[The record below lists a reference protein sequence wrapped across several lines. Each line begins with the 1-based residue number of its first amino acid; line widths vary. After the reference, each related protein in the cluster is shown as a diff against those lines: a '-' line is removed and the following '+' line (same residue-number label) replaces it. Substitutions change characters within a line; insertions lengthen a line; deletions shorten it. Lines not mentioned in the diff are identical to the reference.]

1 MSIATDTSVARQFI
15 YRFEDLRRELPE
27 RPSAHIR
34 TMGLSSTADV
44 APASVPESI
53 VIAGERV
60 QVALVRMNSGAV
72 TDVFSNP
79 GEQFQYI
86 LEGELIVD
94 IDGRLV
100 RVPKHHAVHVP
111 ARLPCRIFS
120 SANAPVLMYSVQDA
134 RTPFALPPLA
144 ENREVTSASA
154 QTDNESGQDVTYAY
168 AIGELDRVPEGL
180 LSATVTPRNYIS
192 KKSTSF
198 GAALSGERIHVAVI
212 GKVRA
217 TGTKLHTHPNEQF
230 SFVLQGQGRYE
241 IDGQTAEAP
250 KGSVTHIPPGT
261 VHGVV
266 AYPEEDVLTF
276 VAKDTSHG
284 MSGPPIDGKEDGPVY
299 WPGFDPRT
307 R

>member
-1 MSIATDTSVARQFI
+1 MSIATDESAVRQFI
-15 YRFEDLRRELPE
+15 YRFEDLRSELPA

-34 TMGLSSTADV
+34 TMGLSSAAEG
-44 APASVPESI
+44 APASVPDSV

-60 QVALVRMNSGAV
+60 QVALVRLAPHTASA
-72 TDVFSNP
+72 VFSHP
-79 GEQFQYI
+79 GEQFHYV
-86 LEGELIVD
+86 LDGELLVD
-94 IDGRLV
+94 IDGGLV
-100 RVPKHHAVHVP
+100 RVPKQHAVHVP
-111 ARLPCRIFS
+111 ARLPYRII
-120 SANAPVLMYSVQDA
+120 SANAPVLLYSVQDA
-134 RTPFALPPLA
+134 RTPFALPPCARSGETPSRA
-144 ENREVTSASA
+144 ETQNASGR
-154 QTDNESGQDVTYAY
+154 NVTYAY
-168 AIGELDRVPEGL
+168 AIGELDSVPEGA
-180 LSATVTPRNYIS
+180 LSAKVTPRNYIS

-198 GAALSGERIHVAVI
+198 GAALSGERVHVAVI

-230 SFVLQGQGRYE
+230 SFVLQGHARYE

-266 AYPEEDVLTF
+266 SYPEEDMVTF

-299 WPGFDPRT
+299 WPGFDPRV

>member
-1 MSIATDTSVARQFI
+1 M
-15 YRFEDLRRELPE
+15 
-27 RPSAHIR
+27 
-34 TMGLSSTADV
+34 
-44 APASVPESI
+44 
-53 VIAGERV
+53 
-60 QVALVRMNSGAV
+60 
-72 TDVFSNP
+72 
-79 GEQFQYI
+79 
-86 LEGELIVD
+86 
-94 IDGRLV
+94 
-100 RVPKHHAVHVP
+100 
-111 ARLPCRIFS
+111 
-120 SANAPVLMYSVQDA
+120 
-134 RTPFALPPLA
+134 
-144 ENREVTSASA
+144 
-154 QTDNESGQDVTYAY
+154 TYAY
-168 AIGELDRVPEGL
+168 AIGELDSVPEGL

-284 MSGPPIDGKEDGPVY
+284 MSGPPIDGKEDGPVLLARIRSAHPLTEAGSDAVLSLRRICD
-299 WPGFDPRT
+299 W
-307 R
+307 

>member
-1 MSIATDTSVARQFI
+1 M
-15 YRFEDLRRELPE
+15 PE
-27 RPSAHIR
+27 RPSARIR
-34 TMGLSSTADV
+34 TMGLSRASGV
-44 APASVPESI
+44 AAASAPESI

-60 QVALVRMNSGAV
+60 QVALVRLDSGAV
-72 TDVFSNP
+72 SDVLSNP
-79 GEQFQYI
+79 GEQFHYI

-111 ARLPCRIFS
+111 ARLPCRILS
-120 SANAPVLMYSVQDA
+120 GANAPVLMYSVQDA
-134 RTPFALPPLA
+134 RTAFALPPLVEKA
-144 ENREVTSASA
+144 EATSASA
-154 QTDNESGQDVTYAY
+154 QTENTSGRDVTYAY
-168 AIGELDRVPEGL
+168 AIGELDSVPEGS
-180 LSATVTPRNYIS
+180 LSSTVTPRNYIS

-299 WPGFDPRT
+299 WPGFDPRI

>member
-1 MSIATDTSVARQFI
+1 MSITTDSNVLRQFI
-15 YRFEDLRRELPE
+15 YRFEDLQRVLPQQ
-27 RPSAHIR
+27 PSARIR
-34 TMGLSSTADV
+34 KAGSSASEGA
-44 APASVPESI
+44 APASASDAI

-60 QVALVRMNSGAV
+60 QVALVNLPAGASSAL
-72 TDVFSNP
+72 FSSQ
-79 GEQFQYI
+79 GEQFHYV
-86 LEGELIVD
+86 LDGELVID
-94 IDGRLV
+94 IDGRLL
-100 RVPKHHAVHVP
+100 RVPKLYAVHVP
-111 ARLPCRIFS
+111 ARLPYRM
-120 SANAPVLMYSVQDA
+120 AAADNAPVRMYSVQDA
-134 RTPFALPPLA
+134 RTEFGLPAFP
-144 ENREVTSASA
+144 ENASGFASA
-154 QTDNESGQDVTYAY
+154 QTRNASERDVTYVY
-168 AIGELDRVPEGL
+168 AIGELDSVPAGH
-180 LSATVTPRNYIS
+180 LSAKVTPRNYIS

-230 SFVLQGQGRYE
+230 SFVLQGNARYE

-250 KGSVTHIPPGT
+250 RGSVTHIPPGT

-266 AYPEEDVLTF
+266 AYPEEDLVTF

-299 WPGFDPRT
+299 WPGFDPRQ